1 VRGLEQIPWI
11 YDLGMRLLERGR
23 IGRWTA
29 WLLAGARGRTLE
41 VGCGTG
47 RTLTRYPGAAA
58 PLVAADP
65 FPRNLA
71 AARRRAPAAL
81 LVRARGEALPFRDGA
96 FDTVVSAL
104 AFCSVG
110 DAPGALAEARR
121 LLAPG
126 GTLRMLEHVRS
137 TTRLGGAVQDLLQP
151 PWTLVTGGCHPNR
164 ETERAVVEAGFALEE
179 RRAEDTLRRFV
190 ARPRGPGRPT

>member
-1 VRGLEQIPWI
+1 VRGVEQIPLL

-29 WLLAGARGRTLE
+29 WLVGGARGRTLE
-41 VGCGTG
+41 IGCGTG
-47 RTLTRYPGAAA
+47 RTLPRYPAGAA
-58 PLVAADP
+58 PLVAVDP
-65 FPRNLA
+65 FPQNVA
-71 AARRRAPAAL
+71 AARRRAPGAL
-81 LVRARGEALPFRDGA
+81 LVRARAEALPFRDGA
-96 FDTVVSAL
+96 FQTVVSAL

-110 DAPGALAEARR
+110 DQPRAIDEARR

-137 TTRLGGAVQDLLQP
+137 TSRLGGAMQDLLQP

-164 ETERAVVEAGFALEE
+164 ETERAVEAAGFALEE
-179 RRAEDTLRRFV
+179 RLAEDTLRRFV
-190 ARPRGPGRPT
+190 ARPAAPSGG